1 MHKKP
6 ASEWQESYEYEAV
19 KLKTPLSEL
28 SELSD
33 LSGVTG
39 DTGEG

>member
-28 SELSD
+28 SD